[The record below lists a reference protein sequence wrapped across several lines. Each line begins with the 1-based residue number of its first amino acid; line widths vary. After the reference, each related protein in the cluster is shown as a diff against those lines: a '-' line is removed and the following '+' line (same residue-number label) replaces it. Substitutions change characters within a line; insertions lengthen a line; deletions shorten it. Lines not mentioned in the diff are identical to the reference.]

1 MNVYTWDNMIFTN
14 AKVSDDVIYK
24 AIDTMEKNKGDL
36 VAIQPALREFSAA
49 GLYKQYDI
57 PYHPGAL
64 KYFKDHNI
72 QAKAL
77 N

>member
-1 MNVYTWDNMIFTN
+1 
-14 AKVSDDVIYK
+14 
-24 AIDTMEKNKGDL
+24 L

-49 GLYKQYDI
+49 ALYKSYGI

-77 N
+77 Q